1 MVQRQSAQLVLDRD
15 QPGEVRAGS
24 RAQFARRGPEISV
37 ALSASMLQE
46 EPMGL
51 VQPTAAPDRRFDDR
65 LQPGVVEGD
74 LMEPA
79 IRSTAAR
86 KRMCAVC
93 GPEPLQRGALG

>member
-1 MVQRQSAQLVLDRD
+1 
-15 QPGEVRAGS
+15 
-24 RAQFARRGPEISV
+24 
-37 ALSASMLQE
+37 
-46 EPMGL
+46 MGL